1 MTHAASFGPSTPR
14 TPYTAFPLTPWPRKA
29 EEHFLSSESP
39 LSLLDDQNNPL
50 AGIYNKILRFT
61 ERDLKLIMELA
72 ETVSERY
79 RQSTTSIENSDS
91 PNDTP
96 GFEIMSNV
104 IWADVGRAIMEGLGT
119 TIFAAGQPDDF
130 HEVGFLRACY

>member
-1 MTHAASFGPSTPR
+1 MTHGGSFGSLTPK

-29 EEHFLSSESP
+29 EEHFLSSGFP
-39 LSLLDDQNNPL
+39 LSLLDDQDNPL
-50 AGIYNKILRFT
+50 AGIFNKILRFT
-61 ERDLKLIMELA
+61 ERDLKVIMELA

-79 RQSTTSIENSDS
+79 RQSTTSIENLDS

-104 IWADVGRAIMEGLGT
+104 IWADIGRAIMEGLGT
-119 TIFAAGQPDDF
+119 AIFAAGRPDDF
-130 HEVGFLRACY
+130 HEVGFSRTCY